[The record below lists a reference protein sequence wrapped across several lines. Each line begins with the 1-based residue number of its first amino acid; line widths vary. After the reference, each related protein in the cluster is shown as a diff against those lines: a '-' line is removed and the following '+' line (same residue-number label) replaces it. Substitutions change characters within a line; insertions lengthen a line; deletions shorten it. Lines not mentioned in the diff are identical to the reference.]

1 LDRRTVALR
10 AAPARGYD
18 ARMDRHSPS
27 HRHQRVFAL
36 VLAVLA
42 LAGGGTAPGP
52 VGAQGLQLPVDRVV
66 PDLASASDPAQRYAL
81 YLPPGY
87 PGDRRWPVL
96 LVLDPRGRAELGARL
111 FEAGARRN
119 GWIVISASG
128 SRSDEAQGA
137 TLRAVQALL
146 GDAERRFASDP
157 QRLYLAGMSGTAK
170 LAWVLLDPLGGR
182 VAGIVGCAGARPPD
196 LPPLRAAPPP
206 FAGCTGT
213 RDYNHASMRGL
224 DARLAALGAPRR
236 LDVFAGGHGWAEAET
251 MSAAVDWLEWLVVRP
266 TASAARADAAWQRAS
281 AAPLPDAPL
290 PRWRA
295 LDQRL
300 RDFPGRRELATLAAE
315 RDALAASP
323 ALRDALA
330 AEQGWLDG
338 DATYQRAV
346 DAWVQRMQ
354 PGFTEGQRRTPPARA
369 ESMRML
375 RVRSLVQL
383 AASTEP
389 GAADA
394 AARRLALARNAA
406 AAFVPALARA
416 RGDEAMA
423 RAALEVAEALPTP

>member
-1 LDRRTVALR
+1 MDASPTSRRFPR
-10 AAPARGYD
+10 AFAR
-18 ARMDRHSPS
+18 A
-27 HRHQRVFAL
+27 FAL
-36 VLAVLA
+36 LA
-42 LAGGGTAPGP
+42 LAACSLAHPQP
-52 VGAQGLQLPVDRVV
+52 GAQGLQLPVDAVV

-119 GWIVISASG
+119 GWIVISAAG

-137 TLRAVQALL
+137 TLLAVQALL

-157 QRLYLAGMSGTAK
+157 RRLYLAGMSGTAK
-170 LAWVLLDPLGGR
+170 LAWALLDPLAGR

-206 FAGCTGT
+206 YAGCTGT
-213 RDYNHASMRGL
+213 RDYNHADMRAL
-224 DARLAALGAPRR
+224 DARLAALAAPRR
-236 LDVFAGGHGWAEAET
+236 LDVFAGGHGWADADT
-251 MSAAVDWLEWLVVRP
+251 MSGAVDWLEWMAVRA
-266 TASAARADAAWQRAS
+266 TASGERADAAWRLAS
-281 AAPLPDAPL
+281 AVPLPEAPL

-300 RDFPGRRELATLAAE
+300 RDFPGRREAATLTAE

-323 ALRDALA
+323 ALAAALA
-330 AEQGWLDG
+330 AERRWLEG
-338 DATYQRAV
+338 DASYQRVV
-346 DAWVQRMQ
+346 DAWVLRMQ
-354 PGFTEGQRRTPPARA
+354 PGFTEGQRRMPPTRA
-369 ESMRML
+369 ESL
-375 RVRSLVQL
+375 RTLRIRSLAQL
-383 AASTEP
+383 AAS
-389 GAADA
+389 GDAAAADA

-406 AAFVPALARA
+406 GAYVPALARA

-423 RAALEVAEALPTP
+423 RAALEVAQALPAP